1 MRKITNTRSA
11 VALAGLSLL
20 LLSGCGSTGGYASGS
35 ARPYWGNEAAAALPA
50 PGVYGGY
57 GAYGGSVGFEYA
69 RRDGALSART
79 ATPYTALRQWPGPIP
94 PREKPVRFERWE
106 Q

>member
-1 MRKITNTRSA
+1 MRKITRTTSA
-11 VALAGLSLL
+11 VALSGLALL
-20 LLSGCGSTGGYASGS
+20 ALTACGSTGRYASGS
-35 ARPYWGNEAAAALPA
+35 YRPYWGNEAAAALPA
-50 PGVYGGY
+50 PGIYGGFE
-57 GAYGGSVGFEYA
+57 GGSVGFEYA

-94 PREKPVRFERWE
+94 PRERPVRFERWE